1 MRWYLF
7 CPSWEIWGKV
17 FPHRV
22 ELIPSPL
29 QLVHTQVIPTLW
41 LNMNR
46 YVLYSYL
53 VWLSIKS
60 VPSHKT
66 WLSQWLL
73 FMAPAL
79 CRINKNDSYEYE
91 SLSFILFVAIFVFP
105 WSVFW
110 SGSYWSIKPE
120 SEVSSK
126 KYWDLWYRKRSKE
139 QEKNNLFAGMGFLP
153 GAKIGKIH

>member
-1 MRWYLF
+1 M
-7 CPSWEIWGKV
+7 
-17 FPHRV
+17 
-22 ELIPSPL
+22 
-29 QLVHTQVIPTLW
+29 LW

-60 VPSHKT
+60 VSSHKT

-126 KYWDLWYRKRSKE
+126 KYWDLWYRKDQKNKRKKIFL
-139 QEKNNLFAGMGFLP
+139 QEWDFYQVLKLVKFIKYQRQCRASIKSWIICINYQGTFS
-153 GAKIGKIH
+153 

>member
-1 MRWYLF
+1 M
-7 CPSWEIWGKV
+7 
-17 FPHRV
+17 
-22 ELIPSPL
+22 
-29 QLVHTQVIPTLW
+29 LW

-60 VPSHKT
+60 VSSHKT

-126 KYWDLWYRKRSKE
+126 KYWDLWYRKDQKNKRKIIFL
-139 QEKNNLFAGMGFLP
+139 QEWDFYQVLKLVKFIKYQRQCRASIKSWIICINYQGTFS
-153 GAKIGKIH
+153 